1 MLDAA
6 RVPSALVVP
15 PAAGSTPAAPESRD
29 PREALAA
36 AQDRLLAEPAVRSAG
51 DGGDC
56 PAVLAQDR
64 LPEVRDVPGTFRVGY
79 ETAGNEASPGAR
91 KLIEIGPEEGGYRT
105 RRWVTAPLAR

>member
-1 MLDAA
+1 MQAQLSTRTATGA
-6 RVPSALVVP
+6 SRAPGALVVP
-15 PAAGSTPAAPESRD
+15 LADAGGTPAAPESRD

-36 AQDRLLAEPAVRSAG
+36 AQDRL
-51 DGGDC
+51 
-56 PAVLAQDR
+56 
-64 LPEVRDVPGTFRVGY
+64 PEVRDVPGTFQVGY